1 MSNRISAKEADAIT
15 ELPLSGVPERSK
27 SVHTLQTMRDQRPG
41 TSGMI
46 VTRLAIT
53 ASCRKPDASI
63 RSAR

>member
-46 VTRLAIT
+46 TRLAIT